1 MRTAALISGRGSNL
15 AALIDASRRPGARAG
30 IALVI
35 SSRPDAAGL
44 QRARAAGIAAEVI
57 DHRRF
62 ERREEFDRQISD
74 LLERNSIELVCLAG
88 FMRVL
93 SSWFVARWRD
103 RVLNI
108 HPSLLPAFPGL
119 DTHSRALAAGVR
131 FAGCT
136 VHFVRAEVDAG
147 PIIVQSVV
155 PVRIEDTVEALA
167 ARVLASRA
175 PLLSAGARAGRV
187 RARARG
193 GRARG
198 YRGSRLTCDDLDQSR
213 TDVTSGP
220 DVIIASAPATDRSPL
235 SHAERRAAQRLAGAG
250 RRAARCRR
258 FSRNDDR
265 ADGPAIWSGSCAPP
279 RKLCAGAVDNPGPRS
294 GPSTRRPRQ
303 EPHPSRAAAP
313 APAGRPAATARSAL
327 CRHRMPG
334 VVLCRGRTS
343 GVVPGYRRTTG
354 VAAGRALSDPF
365 FLPRSAVS
373 RDPHSSNWGRAAHK
387 PRGACRKRYIT

>member
-35 SSRPDAAGL
+35 SSRPDVAGL

-167 ARVLASRA
+167 ARVLEAEHRCYPLALELVAS
-175 PLLSAGARAGRV
+175 GRV
-187 RARARG
+187 RVVDER
-193 GRARG
+193 
-198 YRGSRLTCDDLDQSR
+198 
-213 TDVTSGP
+213 V
-220 DVIIASAPATDRSPL
+220 VIAGAKTPATVLISP
-235 SHAERRAAQRLAGAG
+235 
-250 RRAARCRR
+250 
-258 FSRNDDR
+258 
-265 ADGPAIWSGSCAPP
+265 APP
-279 RKLCAGAVDNPGPRS
+279 
-294 GPSTRRPRQ
+294 
-303 EPHPSRAAAP
+303 
-313 APAGRPAATARSAL
+313 
-327 CRHRMPG
+327 
-334 VVLCRGRTS
+334 
-343 GVVPGYRRTTG
+343 
-354 VAAGRALSDPF
+354 
-365 FLPRSAVS
+365 
-373 RDPHSSNWGRAAHK
+373 
-387 PRGACRKRYIT
+387 